1 MKERRAGEALELVL
15 RGIAL
20 VGPSPE
26 LLDTRGVIYLKLG
39 KTAEAIKDFQACI
52 DQTPS
57 APRYYHLA
65 LAEHQANQREA
76 ALEAWQKTKGLDI
89 KQLHP
94 LEHADYRKLQA
105 ALQVN

>member
-1 MKERRAGEALELVL
+1 MVS

-39 KTAEAIKDFQACI
+39 KNDEAIKDFQACI
-52 DQTPS
+52 EQTPS
-57 APRYYHLA
+57 APRYFHLA

-76 ALEAWQKTKGLDI
+76 ALEAWQKAKGLDV

-94 LEHADYRKLQA
+94 LEHADYHKLQA
-105 ALQVN
+105 ALRVN